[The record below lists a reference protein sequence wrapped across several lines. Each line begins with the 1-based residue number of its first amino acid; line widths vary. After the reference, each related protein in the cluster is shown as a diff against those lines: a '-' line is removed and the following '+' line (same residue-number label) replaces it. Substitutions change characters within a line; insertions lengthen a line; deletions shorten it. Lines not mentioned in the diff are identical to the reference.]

1 MRKTLLTIAL
11 ALVTVTALNAQVKY
25 NQYGVAVESDVL
37 DAESQDGFLVIGS
50 PTSDYKIW
58 FDNRVQFDAA
68 GFFGAPDYA
77 DPIGNGISIRRARFA
92 IKAQVDKNWY
102 GEFDMD
108 LADGL
113 VELKDAIVRY
123 TGIPNLELQAGN
135 FKENFSIQRN
145 SSSRY
150 LMFVERPM
158 VCSALAPSR
167 HLGINAKYD
176 NPWLWVSAGFFGQEG
191 AGSEEITNVQDN
203 NKDFGRGISFL
214 NNTGYSVTTKV
225 VFRPLYKLENASLHI
240 GAAYSYRTT
249 KGSMAT
255 GEWATYRASARNST
269 SINRKKYIDTNNLK
283 DYDFNNLW
291 TVELA
296 GHWGGLRY
304 EAAYIGDNVHFKN
317 ADGTKMDAVN
327 NFGGWYVQAG
337 YLLFGG
343 KQRYDSKGAKY
354 TRALR
359 GQKWGDLEL
368 CARYEY
374 CNLNDTRAEA
384 KSVVYGG
391 AAEAYTIGL
400 NWWVTNN
407 VRMQLNYQYNNNDR
421 YANGKDKL
429 NVGLDAAGN
438 PTKDYTKVVAP
449 NGKAGVDYSM
459 VALRFEVDF

>member
-1 MRKTLLTIAL
+1 MRKLLLTFSVLLISVFA
-11 ALVTVTALNAQVKY
+11 AHSQTKTGVKY

-37 DAESQDGFLVIGS
+37 DAEAQDGFLVIES
-50 PTSDYKIW
+50 PKSDYKIW
-58 FDNRVQFDAA
+58 FDNRIQFDAGA
-68 GFFGAPDYA
+68 FFGAPDYA
-77 DPIGNGISIRRARFA
+77 DPIGNGVSIRRARFA

-123 TGIPNLELQAGN
+123 TGVKNLELQVGN

-150 LMFVERPM
+150 LMFLERPM

-167 HLGINAKYD
+167 HLGFNAKYD
-176 NPWLWVSAGFFGQEG
+176 NPWIWASAGIFAQEG
-191 AGSEEITNVQDN
+191 AGAEEITNVQDN

-214 NNTGYSVTTKV
+214 RNTGYSVTTKV
-225 VFRPLYKLENASLHI
+225 VFRPLCNLDNAGLHI

-255 GEWATYRASARNST
+255 GEWGTYRASARNST

-283 DYDFNNLW
+283 DYDYNNLW
-291 TVELA
+291 TVEIA

-304 EAAYIGDNVHFKN
+304 EAAYIGDNVHFK
-317 ADGTKMDAVN
+317 DTKLTND
-327 NFGGWYVQAG
+327 FGGWYVQAG

-354 TRALR
+354 TRAIR
-359 GQKWGDLEL
+359 GRKWGDLEL

-374 CNLNDTRAEA
+374 CNLNDTRESA
-384 KSVVYGG
+384 KALVYGG
-391 AAEAYTIGL
+391 SAEAYTIGL

-407 VRMQLNYQYNNNDR
+407 VRMQLNYQFNNNDR
-421 YANGKDKL
+421 YANGKNKL
-429 NVGLDAAGN
+429 NVGLDADGK
-438 PTKDYTKVVAP
+438 PTKDYAKVVAP
-449 NGKAGVDYSM
+449 AGKAGVDYSM

>member
-1 MRKTLLTIAL
+1 MRKILFTLAVLLMA
-11 ALVTVTALNAQVKY
+11 ASAANAQAVKY

-37 DAESQDGFLVIGS
+37 DAESQDGFLVIES
-50 PTSDYKIW
+50 PKSDYKIW
-58 FDNRVQFDAA
+58 FDNRIQFDAGA
-68 GFFGAPDYA
+68 FFGAPEWA
-77 DPIGNGISIRRARFA
+77 DPIGNGVSIRRARFA

-113 VELKDAIVRY
+113 VELKDAIVRF

-150 LMFVERPM
+150 LMFMERPM

-167 HLGINAKYD
+167 HLGVNAKYD
-176 NPWLWVSAGFFGQEG
+176 NPWIWASAGFFAQEG

-203 NKDFGRGISFL
+203 NKDFGRGISFK
-214 NNTGYSVTTKV
+214 NNTGYAVTTKLV
-225 VFRPLYKLENASLHI
+225 LRPLCKLDNASLHI

-249 KGSMAT
+249 LLSAAT
-255 GEWATYRASARNST
+255 GEWGTYRASARNST
-269 SINRKKYIDTNNLK
+269 SINRKKYLDTNNLK
-283 DYDFNNLW
+283 GYDHNNLW

-296 GHWGGLRY
+296 GHWGGFRF
-304 EAAYIGDNVHFKN
+304 EGAYIGDNVVLKDN
-317 ADGTKMDAVN
+317 NTVTKLN
-327 NFGGWYVQAG
+327 LGGWYVQAG

-354 TRALR
+354 TRAER

-368 CARYEY
+368 CARYEF
-374 CNLNDTRAEA
+374 CDLNAP
-384 KSVVYGG
+384 VQNVYGG
-391 AAEAYTIGL
+391 SAEAYTVGL

-407 VRMQLNYQYNNNDR
+407 VRMQLNYQFNNNDR

-429 NVGLDAAGN
+429 NVGLDAAGKAV
-438 PTKDYTKVVAP
+438 KDYTKVVAP
-449 NGKAGVDYSM
+449 TGKAGVDYHM
-459 VALRFEVDF
+459 VSLRFEVDF

>member
-1 MRKTLLTIAL
+1 MRKILFSLAVLLMA
-11 ALVTVTALNAQVKY
+11 ASAANAQAVKY

-37 DAESQDGFLVIGS
+37 DAESQDGFLVIES
-50 PTSDYKIW
+50 PKSDYKIW
-58 FDNRVQFDAA
+58 FDNRIQFDAGA
-68 GFFGAPDYA
+68 FFGSPEWA

-108 LADGL
+108 LANGL

-150 LMFVERPM
+150 LMFMERPM

-176 NPWLWVSAGFFGQEG
+176 NPWIWLSAGFFGQEG
-191 AGSEEITNVQDN
+191 AGSEEWTNVADN
-203 NKDFGRGISFL
+203 NKDFGRGISFK
-214 NNTGYSVTTKV
+214 NNTGYAATVKA
-225 VFRPLYKLENASLHI
+225 VFRPLCKLDNASLHI

-249 KGSMAT
+249 LASMAT
-255 GEWATYRASARNST
+255 GEWGTYRASARNST
-269 SINRKKYIDTNNLK
+269 SINRKKYLDTNNLK
-283 DYDFNNLW
+283 GYDHNNLW
-291 TVELA
+291 TAELA
-296 GHWGGLRY
+296 GHWGGFRF
-304 EAAYIGDNVHFKN
+304 EGAYIGDNVLLKDSSDPASITAIN
-317 ADGTKMDAVN
+317 L
-327 NFGGWYVQAG
+327 GGWYVQAG

-354 TRALR
+354 TRAER

-368 CARYEY
+368 CARYEF
-374 CNLNDTRAEA
+374 CDLNAPA
-384 KSVVYGG
+384 QNVFGG
-391 AAEAYTIGL
+391 SAEAYTVGL

-421 YANGKDKL
+421 YANGKNKL
-429 NVGLDAAGN
+429 FVGLDDAGK
-438 PTKDYTKVVAP
+438 PTKDYAKVVAP
-449 NGKAGVDYSM
+449 AGKAGVDYSM
-459 VALRFEVDF
+459 VSLRFEVDF